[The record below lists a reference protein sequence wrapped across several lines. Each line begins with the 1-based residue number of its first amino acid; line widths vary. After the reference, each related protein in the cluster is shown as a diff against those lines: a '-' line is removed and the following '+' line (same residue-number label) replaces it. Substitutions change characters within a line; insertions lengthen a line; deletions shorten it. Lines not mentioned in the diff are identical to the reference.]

1 MMFKNI
7 YLDRFNSKCHLWK
20 TDGSYDVFDFK
31 CRSFIETPD
40 VPGCQ
45 YKTIK
50 GVPVSPYYCSPND
63 ERNRLNSGILN
74 AESDVTLEIRVLS
87 EYFEQTKDL
96 SFKLEQFNIAYV
108 DIETDVGSVFSG
120 PDTVEQRINAIT
132 IFCTRSNKFVTFGL
146 ERDFVE
152 HVYLTDE
159 DMASGQFADGDEI
172 VNEIDD
178 EGRVTPVTKYY
189 KIVPKKI
196 VFTSKL
202 AQKLNYTHEYVKC
215 DTEKI
220 LLQKFFQHFSD
231 NKIDCVSGWNSS
243 RFDLPYLINRS
254 IKLGLNDYRK
264 MSPVNRVYNIEKIN
278 DFKQKELHGVICGV
292 SCLDML
298 EVFKKAN
305 LKQQESY
312 KLGDVAQKEL
322 GTTKVDLGRHGLT
335 LYRQGQN
342 GFARHIEYNVT
353 DVELLPQLEDK
364 KHYLESLIAV
374 AADARI
380 PLQDFFVSK
389 RVVLGF
395 MLNYMHRKGL
405 VIPNIGEQMSIPYE
419 GAYICANPKHYK
431 WGVSFDFKSLY
442 PSIIA
447 SANISPET
455 KLLADE
461 EPRGPYSKSPIK
473 GVYYDNSVL
482 GIIPEIVTVLVE
494 DRDKFKA
501 LQKKH
506 SNPSVVEHYDPDLAD
521 YYKKKQEA
529 YKIYANSI
537 YGLLGNR
544 YFQFFD
550 VDNAAS
556 ITGIGR
562 YLIQYCIDYAIKWFD
577 NALPT
582 SEKFKEEFGEYANVT
597 IKGLLDQNYIN
608 GVTDKTSLG
617 KYKRL
622 ILAHTDSFFFDYSD
636 IYSPFY
642 RRKRTREEFDK
653 LREKYCTEGSPTYDG
668 PLATILN
675 ARDATGDWDEMT
687 LTEFT
692 LRFEICAFSRVR
704 ALIIDKWVKENN
716 YRTNKLYLKLEK
728 CCNHLIEMGPAHY
741 ICYLQYDEGDDLLH
755 SDFEKRF
762 KPVGVEIV
770 KSDTPKWSKTK
781 IKEVLKKVF
790 DDEDKGS
797 IISLLSEYRADF
809 KNPENIHL
817 ISKAISINSLQPSAN
832 GVLPAPRKGALKYNE
847 IIGYSDDHN
856 GYETIS
862 EGTKAKWIYVK
873 EPNRFDTNVITYNT
887 EKYPEF
893 LNKYL
898 QIDYN
903 TQFEKVFQKTLSKI
917 FECIGW
923 GNIFEGDM
931 DVLKKYTRKRNPN

>member
-1 MMFKNI
+1 MFKNI

-20 TDGSYDVFDFK
+20 TDGSYDVFEFK
-31 CRSFIETPD
+31 ARSFIETPD

-63 ERNRLNSGILN
+63 ERKRLDSGILN

-87 EYFEQTKDL
+87 EYFEQEKDL
-96 SFKLEQFNIAYV
+96 TFKLDQFNIAYL
-108 DIETDVGSVFSG
+108 DIETEVGKIFSG
-120 PDTVEQRINAIT
+120 PETVEQRINLIT
-132 IFCTRSNKFVTFGL
+132 IFFTKTNKFTTFGL
-146 ERDFVE
+146 EKDLVE

-159 DMASGQFADGDEI
+159 DMANGQFADGDEV
-172 VNEIDD
+172 VNEIDAD
-178 EGRVTPVTKYY
+178 GRIVPVTKYY

-196 VFTSKL
+196 EFKSKL
-202 AQKLNYTHEYVKC
+202 YDKLKYTHEYVKC

-220 LLQKFFQHFSD
+220 LLQKFFQFFSD
-231 NKIDCVSGWNSS
+231 NKPDLLSGWSSS
-243 RFDLPYLINRS
+243 RFDIPYLINRS
-254 IKLGLNDYRK
+254 IKIGLSDYRK
-264 MSPVNRVYNIEKIN
+264 MSPVNRAYVFEKMN
-278 DFKQKELHGVICGV
+278 DFKQKELYGMISGV
-292 SCLDML
+292 SCIDLLD
-298 EVFKKAN
+298 VYKKFN

-312 KLGDVAQKEL
+312 KLGDISQKEL

-335 LYRQGQN
+335 LYKQGQN
-342 GFARHIEYNVT
+342 GFAKFVEYNVI

-395 MLNYMHRKGL
+395 MLNYMHKKGL

-419 GAYICANPKHYK
+419 GAYICANPKHYR
-431 WGVSFDFKSLY
+431 WAVSFDFKSLY

-455 KLLADE
+455 KLLSDT
-461 EPRGPYSKSPIK
+461 EPLGPFSKSPVK
-473 GVYYDNSVL
+473 GVYYDNTNL

-506 SNPSVVEHYDPDLAD
+506 SNPSKVEFYDPDLAD

-556 ITGIGR
+556 ITGVGR

-597 IKGLLDQNYIN
+597 IKGMLDQTYIN
-608 GVTDKTSLG
+608 NANDKTSLG

-622 ILAHTDSFFFDYSD
+622 ILAHTDSFFFDFSD

-642 RRKRTREEFDK
+642 RRKRSREEFDK
-653 LREKYCTEGSPTYDG
+653 LREKYCTEGSETYNA
-668 PLATILN
+668 PLAAILN
-675 ARDATGDWDEMT
+675 ARDASGDWDEMT

-692 LRFEICAFSRVR
+692 LRFEICAFARVR
-704 ALIIDKWVKENN
+704 ALIIDKWVKQNN

-728 CCNHLIEMGPAHY
+728 CCNHIVELAPAHY

-755 SDFEKRF
+755 SDFEARF
-762 KPVGVEIV
+762 KAVGVEIV
-770 KSDTPKWSKTK
+770 KSDTPKWSKIK
-781 IKEVLKKVF
+781 IKEILKKIF
-790 DDEDKGS
+790 DDEDKGEIVS
-797 IISLLSEYRADF
+797 TLSEYRRDF
-809 KNPENIHL
+809 KDPVNTHL
-817 ISKAISINSLQPSAN
+817 ISKAISINSLQPTAS
-832 GVLPAPRKGALKYNE
+832 GSLPAPRKGALKYNE
-847 IIGYSDDHN
+847 VIGFSDDHN
-856 GYETIS
+856 GYETIT
-862 EGTKAKWIYVK
+862 EGSKAKWIYVK

-887 EKYPEF
+887 DRYPEF
-893 LNKYL
+893 LNKYFE
-898 QIDYN
+898 IDYN
-903 TQFEKVFQKTLSKI
+903 VQFEKVFQKPLAKI